1 MRRALISSAVFALLM
16 FGGKPA
22 SAQVSFGIEI
32 GRPPAPRA
40 FRVPAQPSPDYEWV
54 EGYWY
59 PVRGRWVWHDG
70 YWSRP
75 PFSGAYWVAPYYW
88 NGRYVGGYWD
98 GARGRYEHDHRWDR
112 DRRRDWREDRRNQQP
127 DYRR

>member
-16 FGGKPA
+16 FAGSPA
-22 SAQVSFGIEI
+22 KAQVSFGVQI
-32 GRPPAPRA
+32 GQPPPPRAYRVVPPPAP
-40 FRVPAQPSPDYEWV
+40 DGYEWV

-75 PFSGAYWVAPYYW
+75 PFRGGYWVQPYYW
-88 NGRYVGGYWD
+88 NGRYVGGYWENGD
-98 GARGRYEHDHRWDR
+98 RRRNHNHRWDR
-112 DRRRDWREDRRNQQP
+112 DYDRRDYNH
-127 DYRR
+127 